1 MDDKKKI
8 EEALTESEIQEKK
21 LRAAKAARKRKK
33 RIKSIIGWLVVIFIV
48 ALVLIWFLKMKKD
61 SEAQIEALKN
71 RSTQVEATVERSAY
85 DREIDISG
93 YVVPYDTLEAKFRS
107 TGAVT
112 GVYVSE
118 GDYVTEGQ
126 ILATIDD
133 TSQRM
138 NLQDIENQIAEA
150 KLSGSV
156 KTLELLELRKKN
168 YENALDY
175 TTLKANFDGVVS
187 SVDVV
192 VNDYFE
198 AGSSAVTI
206 IDKSKFKAT
215 IEIDEIDMQYV
226 SLGQKA
232 VLHFDSVPG
241 VDVEA
246 YVSYIPMTGRYTTQ
260 GIGVVDVE
268 LTIENPPEAL
278 ISGFT
283 FSGTL
288 TYDGEVEMLLVP
300 SSAVKTGR
308 GGQTTVTVKNADGTT
323 SERKVTVQYLG
334 EGMSEVLSGLK
345 EGEVVVYEPSTS
357 SSFMGMM
364 MGGGGMMGR

>member
-1 MDDKKKI
+1 MDDNKKN
-8 EEALTESEIQEKK
+8 EMLTESEIQEKK
-21 LRAAKAARKRKK
+21 LRAAKTARKRRK
-33 RIKSIIGWLVVIFIV
+33 RIKSLIGWLVVILIV
-48 ALVLIWFLKMKKD
+48 SLVLVWFLKMKKD

-71 RSTQVEATVERSAY
+71 MNNSVEAVVEKSTY
-85 DREIDISG
+85 DRTIDISG

-118 GDYVTEGQ
+118 GDYVKEGQ

-133 TSQRM
+133 TQQRM

-150 KLSGSV
+150 RLTGSV
-156 KTLELLELRKKN
+156 KTLEILEMRKKN

-187 SVDVV
+187 KVDVV
-192 VNDYFE
+192 VNDYFD

-206 IDKSKFKAT
+206 IDKSRLKTT

-268 LTIENPPEAL
+268 LTIDNPPESL
-278 ISGFT
+278 IPGFT

-288 TYDGEVEMLLVP
+288 SYDGDVEMLLVP

-308 GGQTTVTVKNADGTT
+308 GGQTTVTVKNADDTT

-334 EGMSEVLSGLK
+334 EGMSQVLSGLK
-345 EGEVVVYEPSTS
+345 EGEVVVYEPSS
-357 SSFMGMM
+357 SNAFSMM
-364 MGGGGMMGR
+364 IGGMMGR

>member
-1 MDDKKKI
+1 MDDNKKN
-8 EEALTESEIQEKK
+8 EEALSESEIQEKK

-33 RIKSIIGWLVVIFIV
+33 RIKSIIGWLVVILIV
-48 ALVLIWFLKMKKD
+48 SLVLIWFLKMKKD

-71 RSTQVEATVERSAY
+71 RNTQVEAVVEKSVY
-85 DREIDISG
+85 NREIDISG

-118 GDYVTEGQ
+118 GDYVKEGQ

-133 TSQRM
+133 TQQRM

-150 KLSGSV
+150 RLTGSV
-156 KTLELLELRKKN
+156 KTLEILEMRKKN

-187 SVDVV
+187 KVDVV
-192 VNDYFE
+192 VNDYFD

-206 IDKSKFKAT
+206 IDKSRLKTT

-268 LTIENPPEAL
+268 LTIDNPPESL
-278 ISGFT
+278 IPGFT

-288 TYDGEVEMLLVP
+288 SYDGDVELLLVP

-308 GGQTTVTVKNADGTT
+308 GGQTTVTVKNADDTT

-334 EGMSEVLSGLK
+334 EGMSQVLSGLK
-345 EGEVVVYEPSTS
+345 EGEVVVYEPSS
-357 SSFMGMM
+357 SNAFSMM
-364 MGGGGMMGR
+364 IGGMMGR

>member
-1 MDDKKKI
+1 
-8 EEALTESEIQEKK
+8 
-21 LRAAKAARKRKK
+21 
-33 RIKSIIGWLVVIFIV
+33 
-48 ALVLIWFLKMKKD
+48 
-61 SEAQIEALKN
+61 
-71 RSTQVEATVERSAY
+71 
-85 DREIDISG
+85 
-93 YVVPYDTLEAKFRS
+93 
-107 TGAVT
+107 
-112 GVYVSE
+112 
-118 GDYVTEGQ
+118 
-126 ILATIDD
+126 
-133 TSQRM
+133 M

-150 KLSGSV
+150 RLTGSV
-156 KTLELLELRKKN
+156 KTLEILEMRKKN

-187 SVDVV
+187 KVDVV
-192 VNDYFE
+192 VNDYFD

-206 IDKSKFKAT
+206 IDKSRLKTT

-268 LTIENPPEAL
+268 LTIDNPPESL
-278 ISGFT
+278 IPGFT

-288 TYDGEVEMLLVP
+288 SYDGDVEMLLVP

-308 GGQTTVTVKNADGTT
+308 GGQTTVTVKNADDTT

-334 EGMSEVLSGLK
+334 EGMSQVLSGLK
-345 EGEVVVYEPSTS
+345 EGEVVVYEPSS
-357 SSFMGMM
+357 SNAFSMM
-364 MGGGGMMGR
+364 IGGMMGR

>member
-1 MDDKKKI
+1 MDNKENKDKI
-8 EEALTESEIQEKK
+8 LTESEIQEKK
-21 LRAAKAARKRKK
+21 LRDAKAARKRRK
-33 RIKSIIGWLVVIFIV
+33 RIKSLVGWLVVVLIV
-48 ALVLIWFLKMKKD
+48 SLVLVWFLKMKKD
-61 SEAQIEALKN
+61 SEAQIEALKSMQ
-71 RSTQVEATVERSAY
+71 RSVEAVVERSTY

-112 GVYVSE
+112 GVFVKE

-133 TSQRM
+133 TQQRM

-150 KLSGSV
+150 KISGSARN
-156 KTLELLELRKKN
+156 LELLEMRKKN

-187 SVDVV
+187 KVDVV
-192 VNDYFE
+192 VNDYFD

-206 IDKSKFKAT
+206 IDRSRLKT
-215 IEIDEIDMQYV
+215 TVEIDEIDMQYV
-226 SLGQKA
+226 TLGQKA
-232 VLHFDSVPG
+232 ILHFDSVPG

-268 LTIENPPEAL
+268 LTIENPPENL

-283 FSGTL
+283 FSGSL
-288 TYDGEVEMLLVP
+288 SFDGDVEMLLIP
-300 SSAVKTGR
+300 SSAVSTGR
-308 GGQTTVTVKNADGTT
+308 GGQTSVKVKNDDGTT
-323 SERKVTVQYLG
+323 SDRKVTVQYLG
-334 EGMSEVLSGLK
+334 EGMSQVLSGLK
-345 EGEVVVYEPSTS
+345 EGEVVVYEPTTS
-357 SSFMGMM
+357 NPFAAMMGMM
-364 MGGGGMMGR
+364 GGF

>member
-1 MDDKKKI
+1 MSENKENKDKI
-8 EEALTESEIQEKK
+8 LTESEIQEKK
-21 LRAAKAARKRKK
+21 LRDAKAARKRQK
-33 RIKSIIGWLVVIFIV
+33 RIKSLIGWLVVILIV
-48 ALVLIWFLKMKKD
+48 SLVLIWFLKMKKD

-71 RSTQVEATVERSAY
+71 MQSSVEAVVERSTY

-93 YVVPYDTLEAKFRS
+93 YVEPYDTLEAKFRS

-112 GVYVSE
+112 GVFVKE

-133 TSQRM
+133 TQQRM

-150 KLSGSV
+150 KISGSV
-156 KTLELLELRKKN
+156 RNLELLEMRKKN

-175 TTLKANFDGVVS
+175 TTLRANFDGVVS
-187 SVDVV
+187 KVDVV
-192 VNDYFE
+192 VNDYFD

-206 IDKSKFKAT
+206 IDRSKLKT
-215 IEIDEIDMQYV
+215 TVEIDEIDMQYV
-226 SLGQKA
+226 TLGQKA
-232 VLHFDSVPG
+232 ILHFDSVPG

-268 LTIENPPEAL
+268 LTIENPPENL
-278 ISGFT
+278 LSGFT
-283 FSGTL
+283 FSGSL
-288 TYDGEVEMLLVP
+288 SFDGDVEMLLIP
-300 SSAVKTGR
+300 SSAVSTGR
-308 GGQTTVTVKNADGTT
+308 GGQTTVQVKNADGTA

-334 EGMSEVLSGLK
+334 EGKSQVLSGLK
-345 EGEVVVYEPSTS
+345 EGEVVVYEPTS
-357 SSFMGMM
+357 SNPFAAMMGMM
-364 MGGGGMMGR
+364 GGF

>member
-1 MDDKKKI
+1 MKR
-8 EEALTESEIQEKK
+8 LS
-21 LRAAKAARKRKK
+21 AKARSRKRNLGLQRLPEREKK
-33 RIKSIIGWLVVIFIV
+33 RIKSIIGWLVVILIV
-48 ALVLIWFLKMKKD
+48 SLVLIWFLKMKKD

-71 RSTQVEATVERSAY
+71 RNTQVEAVVEKSVY
-85 DREIDISG
+85 NREIDISG

-118 GDYVTEGQ
+118 GDYVKEGQ

-133 TSQRM
+133 TQQKM

-150 KLSGSV
+150 RLTGSV
-156 KTLELLELRKKN
+156 KTLEILEMRKKN

-187 SVDVV
+187 KVDVV
-192 VNDYFE
+192 VNDYFD

-206 IDKSKFKAT
+206 IDKSRLKTT

-268 LTIENPPEAL
+268 LTIDNPPESL
-278 ISGFT
+278 IPGFT

-288 TYDGEVEMLLVP
+288 SYDGDVEMLLVP

-308 GGQTTVTVKNADGTT
+308 GGQTTVTVKNADDTT

-334 EGMSEVLSGLK
+334 EGMSQVLSGLK
-345 EGEVVVYEPSTS
+345 EGEVVVYEPSS
-357 SSFMGMM
+357 SNAFSMM
-364 MGGGGMMGR
+364 IGGMMGR

>member
-1 MDDKKKI
+1 MDDNKKN
-8 EEALTESEIQEKK
+8 EMLTESEIQEKK
-21 LRAAKAARKRKK
+21 LRAAKAARKRRK
-33 RIKSIIGWLVVIFIV
+33 RIKSLIGWLVVILIV
-48 ALVLIWFLKMKKD
+48 SLVLVWFLKMKKD

-71 RSTQVEATVERSAY
+71 MNNSVEAVVEKSTY
-85 DREIDISG
+85 DRTIDISG

-118 GDYVTEGQ
+118 GDYVKEGQ

-133 TSQRM
+133 TQQRM
-138 NLQDIENQIAEA
+138 NLQDIENQVAEA
-150 KLSGSV
+150 RLTGSV
-156 KTLELLELRKKN
+156 KTLEILEMRKKN

-187 SVDVV
+187 KVDVV
-192 VNDYFE
+192 VNDYFD

-206 IDKSKFKAT
+206 IDKSRLKTT

-268 LTIENPPEAL
+268 LTIDNPPESL
-278 ISGFT
+278 IPGFT

-288 TYDGEVEMLLVP
+288 SYDGDVEMLLVP

-308 GGQTTVTVKNADGTT
+308 GGQTTVTVKNADDTT

-334 EGMSEVLSGLK
+334 EGMSQVLSGLK
-345 EGEVVVYEPSTS
+345 EGEVVVYEPSS
-357 SSFMGMM
+357 SNAFSMM
-364 MGGGGMMGR
+364 IGGMMGR

>member
-1 MDDKKKI
+1 MDDSKKN
-8 EEALTESEIQEKK
+8 EEALSESEIQEKK

-33 RIKSIIGWLVVIFIV
+33 RIKSIIGWLVVILIV
-48 ALVLIWFLKMKKD
+48 SLVLIWFLKMKKD

-71 RSTQVEATVERSAY
+71 RNTQVEAVVEKSVYNR
-85 DREIDISG
+85 DIDISVF
-93 YVVPYDTLEAKFRS
+93 VVPYYTLDAMLIC

-112 GVYVSE
+112 GLFLCF
-118 GDYVTEGQ
+118 GDYVKEGQ

-133 TSQRM
+133 TQQRM

-150 KLSGSV
+150 RLTGSV
-156 KTLELLELRKKN
+156 KTLEILEMRKKN

-187 SVDVV
+187 KVDVV
-192 VNDYFE
+192 VNDYFD

-206 IDKSKFKAT
+206 IDKSRLKTT

-268 LTIENPPEAL
+268 LTIDNPPESL
-278 ISGFT
+278 IPGFT

-288 TYDGEVEMLLVP
+288 SYDGDVEMLLVP

-308 GGQTTVTVKNADGTT
+308 GGQTTVTVKNADDTT

-334 EGMSEVLSGLK
+334 EGMSQVLSGLK
-345 EGEVVVYEPSTS
+345 EGEVVVYEPSS
-357 SSFMGMM
+357 SNAFSMM
-364 MGGGGMMGR
+364 IGGMMGR

>member
-8 EEALTESEIQEKK
+8 EEALSESEIQEKK
-21 LRAAKAARKRKK
+21 LRAAKAARKRRK
-33 RIKSIIGWLVVIFIV
+33 RIKSLIGWLVVILIV
-48 ALVLIWFLKMKKD
+48 SLVLVWFLKMKKD

-71 RSTQVEATVERSAY
+71 MNTQVEATVEKSTY

-118 GDYVTEGQ
+118 GDYVKEGQ

-133 TSQRM
+133 TQQRM

-150 KLSGSV
+150 KLSGSA
-156 KTLELLELRKKN
+156 KTLELLEMRKKN

-187 SVDVV
+187 KVDVV
-192 VNDYFE
+192 VNDYFD

-206 IDKSKFKAT
+206 IDKSKLKTT
-215 IEIDEIDMQYV
+215 IEIDEIDIQYV
-226 SLGQKA
+226 ELGQKA
-232 VLHFDSVPG
+232 ILHFDSVPG
-241 VDVEA
+241 VDVE
-246 YVSYIPMTGRYTTQ
+246 
-260 GIGVVDVE
+260 
-268 LTIENPPEAL
+268 LTIDNPPEAL
-278 ISGFT
+278 IPGFT

-308 GGQTTVTVKNADGTT
+308 GGQTTVTVKNLDGTT
-323 SERKVTVQYLG
+323 TEKKVTVQYLG
-334 EGMSEVLSGLK
+334 EGMSQVLSGLK
-345 EGEVVVYEPSTS
+345 EGEVVVYEPSNNNAFS
-357 SSFMGMM
+357 MM
-364 MGGGGMMGR
+364 MGMMGR